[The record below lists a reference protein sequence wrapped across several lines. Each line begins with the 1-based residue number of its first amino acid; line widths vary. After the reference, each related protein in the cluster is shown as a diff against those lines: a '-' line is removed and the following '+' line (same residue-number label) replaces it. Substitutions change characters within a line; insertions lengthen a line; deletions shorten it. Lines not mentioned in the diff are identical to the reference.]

1 MGRLIRAT
9 SGQGPRSGERRGHAA
24 RLAGAHWLLLLV
36 FCGLAASEL
45 EELSVTDNNGSYRI
59 RTVMWVDAPADQV
72 YKVLTDFEHIYR
84 LNPSITE
91 SEVLPPAEPGTTRVR
106 TLIED
111 CVWFRC
117 LKIHRMQRVYEDGP
131 WYLRVETDPRHSDF
145 KSATTE
151 WWILPYGDESTKVIY
166 DAQMTPDFYIPPII
180 GRFILKSKMRER
192 IVTSFEKL
200 ECIARIN
207 AGLIPKD
214 RFRREGYPNTGESDC
229 VG

>member
-1 MGRLIRAT
+1 MGRLIRAM
-9 SGQGPRSGERRGHAA
+9 SGRGPRSGRWRGHAA
-24 RLAGAHWLLLLV
+24 RLAGAHWLLLAIV
-36 FCGLAASEL
+36 CGLAAGEL
-45 EELSVTDNNGSYRI
+45 QELSVTDNGGTYHI

-117 LKIHRMQRVYEDGP
+117 LKINRMQSVHEDSP
-131 WYLRVETDPRHSDF
+131 WYLRVETDPRSSDF

-151 WWILPYGDESTKVIY
+151 WWVLPYGDEATKVIY
-166 DAQMTPDFYIPPII
+166 DAQMTPDFYLPPVV
-180 GRFILKSKMRER
+180 GRFVLKIKLRESV
-192 IVTSFEKL
+192 VTSFERL

-207 AGLIPKD
+207 AGLVPRGRIARD
-214 RFRREGYPNTGESDC
+214 GYPYTEHSDC
-229 VG
+229 DS